1 MISRPLPDPL
11 MPGGV
16 LLHAAR
22 YLPRSP
28 VRGGWRW

>member
-1 MISRPLPDPL
+1 MISRPLPDTL

-16 LLHAAR
+16 LHAAR